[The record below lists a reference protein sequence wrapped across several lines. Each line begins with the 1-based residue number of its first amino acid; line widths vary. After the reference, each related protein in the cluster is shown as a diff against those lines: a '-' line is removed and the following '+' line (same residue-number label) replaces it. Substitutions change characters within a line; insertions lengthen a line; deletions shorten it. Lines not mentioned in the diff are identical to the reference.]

1 MSAYTKLAHFAA
13 ARAVILSMSMSG
25 KRRGGGGG
33 QKWVITFLPLSMKL
47 RSSPR

>member
-13 ARAVILSMSMSG
+13 AQAVILSMSMSG
-25 KRRGGGGG
+25 KRRGGG
-33 QKWVITFLPLSMKL
+33 QKWGLTFLPQSMKL